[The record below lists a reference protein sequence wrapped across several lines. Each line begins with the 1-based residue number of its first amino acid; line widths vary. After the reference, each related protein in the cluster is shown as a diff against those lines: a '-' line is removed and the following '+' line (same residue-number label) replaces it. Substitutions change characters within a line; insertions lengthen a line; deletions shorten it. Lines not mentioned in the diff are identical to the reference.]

1 MVRQDQIQTVW
12 LKSFMPLITPYIH
25 RPYWEAWYAVSPYNT
40 HRLAENMAHTQWAE
54 ADQTLVIRQILTSRR
69 GEYHSENIKKK
80 MTECRICRGG
90 DICRQAQRPASQP
103 NGVSRTYAKGPHC
116 SSGSRMKR
124 QQVNKYE
131 GAFLA
136 ERQYVREGLIH
147 VGNSETLWPEKIK
160 WGSRIH
166 GLERKMGAWPGNLCG
181 LMGRIY
187 HLTESLGIL

>member
-1 MVRQDQIQTVW
+1 MVCRVSMQYTQIGWEYVTYSVGRGKSNSCHQTDPD
-12 LKSFMPLITPYIH
+12 LKE
-25 RPYWEAWYAVSPYNT
+25 RRVSQWKYKK
-40 HRLAENMAHTQWAE
+40 EN
-54 ADQTLVIRQILTSRR
+54 D
-69 GEYHSENIKKK
+69 K
-80 MTECRICRGG
+80 ECRICRGG

-103 NGVSRTYAKGPHC
+103 NGGSRTYAKGPHC

-166 GLERKMGAWPGNLCG
+166 GLERKMGTWPGNLCG
-181 LMGRIY
+181 LMGRIC